1 MGRTLASTLGARE
14 PWPQVKAEFTK
25 ALALRSQ
32 IRRAGVVQLAPTD
45 ADGTLGT
52 MIKDTRFAIAVRDDE
67 GLWLVMSLR
76 RDRKGNVHAFGSTGA
91 RAEKGYNSHVSHHAS
106 GWMHF
111 KTFDKPLLP
120 PEKRQKP
127 DASFSGTEQVVTTP
141 ICLQT
146 LRGTRAFKRPCRV
159 EKYPGGVFEIA
170 ASEISPT
177 PPGRTAVAIDLV
189 SPGAPPL
196 IYPLTAALRRH
207 IFTDAIP
214 HISVTLWDQEMM
226 FAGADKTT
234 ASVL

>member
-1 MGRTLASTLGARE
+1 M
-14 PWPQVKAEFTK
+14 
-25 ALALRSQ
+25 
-32 IRRAGVVQLAPTD
+32 VQLAPTD

-52 MIKDTRFAIAVRDDE
+52 MTKGTRFAIAVRDDE

-76 RDRKGNVHAFGSTGA
+76 RDRKGNVHAFWPTGA
-91 RAEKGYNSHVSHHAS
+91 RAEKGYNPHVSHHAS
-106 GWMHF
+106 GWTHF

-207 IFTDAIP
+207 MFTDAIP

-226 FAGADKTT
+226 FAGADKTA
-234 ASVL
+234 ASAL

>member
-1 MGRTLASTLGARE
+1 MT
-14 PWPQVKAEFTK
+14 
-25 ALALRSQ
+25 
-32 IRRAGVVQLAPTD
+32 
-45 ADGTLGT
+45 
-52 MIKDTRFAIAVRDDE
+52 KDTRFAIAVRDDE

-76 RDRKGNVHAFGSTGA
+76 RDRKGNVHAFWPTGA
-91 RAEKGYNSHVSHHAS
+91 QAEKGYNPHVSHHAS
-106 GWMHF
+106 GWTHF

-226 FAGADKTT
+226 FAGADKTA
-234 ASVL
+234 ASAL